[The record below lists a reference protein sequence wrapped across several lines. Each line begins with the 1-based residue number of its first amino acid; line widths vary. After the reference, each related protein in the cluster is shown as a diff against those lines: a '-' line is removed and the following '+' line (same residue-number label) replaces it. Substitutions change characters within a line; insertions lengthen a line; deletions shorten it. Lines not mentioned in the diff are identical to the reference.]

1 MNALPKLQNPVSSK
15 IPQLAPRLAPAH
27 RIASDAEA
35 LAIAHDLAEVFAPGA
50 ADRDQNRRLP
60 FAEIE
65 RYSQSGLWAIS
76 VPKDFGGADVTTVT
90 IAEVTAIIASADG
103 SIGQIPQN
111 HFYMVEALR
120 LDASEAQ
127 KRFYFEHVLNGDR
140 IGNALSEIG
149 GKFAAE
155 YKTNVFAEGDGF
167 VLNGRKYYST
177 GVLFAHWIAAVANN
191 AEGKRTIVIVPRDA
205 PGVTLIDD
213 WRGLGQRTTASG
225 STIFDSVHVAPFA
238 LVDHSKAFER
248 PTAMGSFAQII
259 HAAVDLGI
267 ARAAYRDT
275 LAFVRQ
281 KARAFIDSGVEQAHE
296 DPYTIAAIG
305 DLRVRL
311 TAAEA
316 LVERAADFVDRARAA
331 PDESYCDEASIAVA
345 EARVATTEVSL
356 SAGTKLFELSGTR
369 STAVEFDLDR
379 HWRDARTHTLHDPV
393 RWKYHAIGN
402 FWLNGAMPP
411 RRGTI

>member
-1 MNALPKLQNPVSSK
+1 MNARPKLQNPVSST

-27 RIASDAEA
+27 LITNDAEA
-35 LAIAHDLAEVFAPGA
+35 LAIARDLAEVFASGA

-60 FAEIE
+60 VAEIE

-76 VPKDFGGADVTTVT
+76 VPKDFGGADVSTVT
-90 IAEVTAIIASADG
+90 IAEVTAIIAAADG

-120 LDASEAQ
+120 LDANEAQ
-127 KRFYFEHVLNGDR
+127 KRFYFKRVLKGDR

-155 YKTNVFAEGDGF
+155 YKTSVLAEGDGF
-167 VLNGRKYYST
+167 VLNGHKYYST

-191 AEGKRTIVIVPRDA
+191 AQGKRTIVFVPREA

-213 WRGLGQRTTASG
+213 WTGVGQRTTASG
-225 STIFDSVHVAPFA
+225 STIFDSVRVAPFA
-238 LVDHSKAFER
+238 LVDHYKAFER
-248 PTAMGSFAQII
+248 PTAMGAFAQII

-296 DPYTIAAIG
+296 DPYTIAAVG
-305 DLRVRL
+305 NLRVRL

-331 PDESYCDEASIAVA
+331 PEGSHCNEASIAVA

-356 SAGTKLFELSGTR
+356 FAGTKLFELAGTR
-369 STAVEFDLDR
+369 SAAVEFDLDR